1 MFLSGLRSRREL
13 VCRGMSSNPNVAP
26 LLRQLAET
34 SDASNPPAENPLDR
48 RTRALVRIGAAVCGA
63 APTPTFQ
70 QLVGEAQAAGATE
83 DEVLGSFLCVASVAG
98 EPRLVAATSRISLAL
113 GYDIHRAFERE

>member
-1 MFLSGLRSRREL
+1 MVSGAL
-13 VCRGMSSNPNVAP
+13 SSNPNVAV

-34 SDASNPPAENPLDR
+34 SEVSSARAGNPLDH

-63 APTPTFQ
+63 APTATFQ
-70 QLVGEAQAAGATE
+70 KLVGEARDAGATE

-98 EPRLVAATSRISLAL
+98 EPRVVSASPRISLAL
-113 GYDIHRAFERE
+113 GYDIQRAFERE